1 MSFEIF
7 TLLFHIKC
15 VRDDLSL
22 LLLIKQISKES
33 IAAYKNTRSS
43 IFVNALMLHNTVV
56 ESVELEYGLK
66 REFFTE
72 TLSFLSE
79 QLTMYDGYGYMRQPL
94 FSMSK
99 HSIQDPFYP
108 AKTKTIPGQVLRFR
122 IQLKNNKYLDSIIN
136 YAYKPTKKIIY

>member
-7 TLLFHIKC
+7 TLLFHTKY

-22 LLLIKQISKES
+22 LLLIKNLSKES
-33 IAAYKNTRSS
+33 IAAYKHTRSS

-72 TLSFLSE
+72 TLTVLSE
-79 QLTMYDGYGYMRQPL
+79 QLTMYDGYMWQPL

-108 AKTKTIPGQVLRFR
+108 AKTKTLPGQVLRFR
-122 IQLKNNKYLDSIIN
+122 IELKNNKYLDSIIN

>member
-7 TLLFHIKC
+7 TLLFHTKC

-22 LLLIKQISKES
+22 LLLIKNLSKES
-33 IAAYKNTRSS
+33 IAAYKHTRSS

-72 TLSFLSE
+72 TLTILSE
-79 QLTMYDGYGYMRQPL
+79 QLTMYDGYKCSQL
-94 FSMSK
+94 VFSMSK

-108 AKTKTIPGQVLRFR
+108 AKTKTLPGQVLRFR
-122 IQLKNNKYLDSIIN
+122 IELKNNKYLDSIIN